1 MNCDDAFHR
10 LGEYL
15 EGALPGPIGEE
26 LLSHLQACAPCS
38 EVQRD
43 LQDLSRL
50 SRQCPAPPLPDDLR
64 ERIESFLK
72 GR

>member
-1 MNCDDAFHR
+1 LNCDDAFRR

-64 ERIESFLK
+64 RRIESFLK